1 MSVAM
6 EWEVVLH
13 ECGYKYIVRQ
23 TAEDL
28 VELRYEE
35 DGEEKAGMKITFA
48 PDEVDE
54 IFKAIKTVL
63 RRES

>member
-1 MSVAM
+1 MS
-6 EWEVVLH
+6 EPLDWEVVLH
-13 ECGYKYIVRQ
+13 ECGYRYIVRQ
-23 TAEDL
+23 NPEGL
-28 VELRYEE
+28 IELRYEE
-35 DGEEKAGMKITFA
+35 DGEGKAGMKITFA